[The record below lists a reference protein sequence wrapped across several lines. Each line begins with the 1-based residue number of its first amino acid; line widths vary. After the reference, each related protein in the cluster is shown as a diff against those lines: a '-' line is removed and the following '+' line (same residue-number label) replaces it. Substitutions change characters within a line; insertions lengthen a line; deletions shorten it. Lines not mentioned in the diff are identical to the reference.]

1 MSDQASMSSIPQ
13 SSKDM
18 EEKLNKLELEI
29 KKSNSE
35 LPGHIQSL
43 HNINIE
49 YNKKFESIKSALEQQ
64 LSEA

>member
-18 EEKLNKLELEI
+18 EEKFNKLELEI
-29 KKSNSE
+29 KKSNAE
-35 LPGHIQSL
+35 LIQSL

-49 YNKKFESIKSALEQQ
+49 YNKKFETIKSALEQ
-64 LSEA
+64 

>member
-18 EEKLNKLELEI
+18 EKKLNKLELEI

-35 LPGHIQSL
+35 LPGQTQSL
-43 HNINIE
+43 HNINLE
-49 YNKKFESIKSALEQQ
+49 YNKKFECIKSALEK
-64 LSEA
+64 